1 MTCAGRPPAREI
13 PCCSEEPSSPHLS
26 CPSSCPSFFFS
37 FFFFFFRYGA
47 AEWAV
52 GAIFEIAARPV
63 AEFGAFLRA
72 QSTQLF
78 GEGALSSGGIVT
90 ARLSHFL
97 FLLGQFA
104 VKIVVLA
111 EELATEV
118 KRRRRAFQ
126 KRPKVAAEGATE
138 EEEQK
143 RIEEEMG
150 LNASREK
157 PEDEVG
163 RQAGSQAYTHAC
175 MTWCA
180 RLHIDTDGRRALT
193 SWIPVLRLSALTLLL
208 LRVLYDTPR
217 FCSVSRIRALW
228 LQTRLLELLPLRWLK
243 SP

>member
-1 MTCAGRPPAREI
+1 MCVNLV
-13 PCCSEEPSSPHLS
+13 LS
-26 CPSSCPSFFFS
+26 LRHVLTSKAVFFFS
-37 FFFFFFRYGA
+37 FWGQPFQTFLDNCRYGA

-52 GAIFEIAARPV
+52 GAIFEIASRPV

-72 QSTQLF
+72 QSIQLF
-78 GEGALSSGGIVT
+78 GESTSVSGGGIVT

-126 KRPKVAAEGATE
+126 KRPKIAAEGATE

-157 PEDEVG
+157 PEDEV
-163 RQAGSQAYTHAC
+163 RTHTHAHARVVYN
-175 MTWCA
+175 TFCA
-180 RLHIDTDGRRALT
+180 ASVSFDFAVH
-193 SWIPVLRLSALTLLL
+193 WW
-208 LRVLYDTPR
+208 VLYDVSR
-217 FCSVSRIRALW
+217 SSSVSRIRASR
-228 LQTRLLELLPLRWLK
+228 LQILLSELSLLR
-243 SP
+243 